1 MGVVRDVTIDQLT
14 QAVQG
19 ISTSGMSDTTGQA
32 INNTLGTLM
41 TNTTGQAI
49 NTTLQSLVGA
59 ISQTTYGDCSPVSG
73 ITLNYGKWSKVN
85 NIVTLTASITN
96 TGVLGANTK
105 LLEGIPSVGENN
117 INGIIAISST
127 FANTKINNA
136 YLMRIY
142 STGLYTNA
150 GNELPVGTWI
160 INGSYKCV

>member
-1 MGVVRDVTIDQLT
+1 MPDNENLEVVGDEPQYEYVTSPIITD
-14 QAVQG
+14 
-19 ISTSGMSDTTGQA
+19 DTGQA
-32 INNTLGTLM
+32 INNTLQAIA
-41 TNTTGQAI
+41 QAI
-49 NTTLQSLVGA
+49 NTV
-59 ISQTTYGDCSPVSG
+59 TYGDCSPVSG

-105 LLEGIPSVGENN
+105 LLEGIPGVGENN

-160 INGSYKCV
+160 INGTYKCI